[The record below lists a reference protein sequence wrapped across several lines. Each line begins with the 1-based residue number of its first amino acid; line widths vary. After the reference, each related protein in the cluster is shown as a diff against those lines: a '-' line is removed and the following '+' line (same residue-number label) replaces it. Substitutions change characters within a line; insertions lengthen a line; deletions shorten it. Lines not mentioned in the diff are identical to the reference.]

1 MFRIFMQK
9 EEASGFRCLTG
20 ASWEIYSK
28 EISTLSK
35 MSKPFQF
42 PFESHYLNVSGIRM
56 HYIDEGDK
64 KAPSIIFLHGVPTWS
79 YTFRKIIPT
88 CVKSGYRVVA
98 PDLPGF
104 GLSEKTIKKP
114 VVTLSWLVNLVREFV
129 GHVQLDQPVLY
140 AHDWGA
146 VIGLLLASQ
155 KDDPFSGLILSNGLL
170 PVPGMKAPF
179 QFRIWRLFARISP
192 FLPVG
197 RIVDYGTR
205 RRLSPMERKGYEYP
219 FHTTKEKMTIRLM
232 PRLLPMGHQHSEF
245 HRLKMAW
252 SNLEQREKPLLTLF
266 SDGDPIT
273 RGGEKVLQERIP
285 GSSHQDHIILRGG
298 HFLQEDVPEEI
309 SRKIIGFMRKHA

>member
-1 MFRIFMQK
+1 MCKSFD
-9 EEASGFRCLTG
+9 
-20 ASWEIYSK
+20 
-28 EISTLSK
+28 
-35 MSKPFQF
+35 F
-42 PFESHYLNVSGIRM
+42 PFESHFLDVSGLRM

-64 KAPSIIFLHGVPTWS
+64 EAPAIIFLHGVPTWS
-79 YTFRKIIPT
+79 YTFRNVIPA

-104 GLSEKTIKKP
+104 GLSEKSIDKP
-114 VVTLSWLVNLVREFV
+114 LVTLSWLVNMVSEFI
-129 GHVQLDQPVLY
+129 GHIQLDQPVLY

-179 QFRIWRLFARISP
+179 QFSIWRLFARISP

-197 RIVDYGTR
+197 RIVDYGTS
-205 RRLSPMERKGYEYP
+205 RRLSSMERKGYEYP
-219 FHTTKEKMTIRLM
+219 FRTTKEKMTIRLM
-232 PRLLPMGHQHSEF
+232 PQLLPMGRRHPEF

-252 SNLEQREKPLLTLF
+252 SNLEKRKKPLLTLF

-273 RGGEKVLQERIP
+273 RGGEKILQERIP
-285 GSSHQDHIILRGG
+285 GSSQQDHIILRGG